1 MSIIFLAYL
10 YFLYIKIFIK
20 CLVKTRLRCNKCDD
34 AGLGDLPGLVTRS
47 RHHCSL
53 SQWPHAIS
61 HRWGQSSPSPS
72 SPSPVSTAAVTW
84 GVKHEVLSVPSAS
97 LDVDNEVSHAGSCLC
112 LRVVMGSG
120 PGPGRTQDTGM
131 LSVGD
136 QPPPSPHT
144 HSQTDTRAES
154 RCRVSSVKE
163 SCLVSSE
170 YRKDVLLSSCPG
182 SSWSDKLALGNK
194 KPPM

>member
-1 MSIIFLAYL
+1 M
-10 YFLYIKIFIK
+10 
-20 CLVKTRLRCNKCDD
+20 
-34 AGLGDLPGLVTRS
+34 TRS

-61 HRWGQSSPSPS
+61 HRWGQSSPSLS

-84 GVKHEVLSVPSAS
+84 GVKHEVLSWPSAS

-120 PGPGRTQDTGM
+120 SGPGRTQDTGM

-154 RCRVSSVKE
+154 RCRVSGVKE
-163 SCLVSSE
+163 SCLVRVSE
-170 YRKDVLLSSCPG
+170 GCPLVLVSRVFM
-182 SSWSDKLALGNK
+182 A
-194 KPPM
+194 

>member
-1 MSIIFLAYL
+1 M
-10 YFLYIKIFIK
+10 
-20 CLVKTRLRCNKCDD
+20 CDD

-72 SPSPVSTAAVTW
+72 SPSPVSTVTW

-112 LRVVMGSG
+112 LRVVMVSGS
-120 PGPGRTQDTGM
+120 GPGRTQDTGM
-131 LSVGD
+131 LSVGV

-144 HSQTDTRAES
+144 HPDRHES
-154 RCRVSSVKE
+154 REQVSGVWCQRVLSRQS
-163 SCLVSSE
+163 LG
-170 YRKDVLLSSCPG
+170 RMSSCPRVPG
-182 SSWSDKLALGNK
+182 LHGQTSWRLVTKSLQCDEAGTGTIDKL
-194 KPPM
+194 